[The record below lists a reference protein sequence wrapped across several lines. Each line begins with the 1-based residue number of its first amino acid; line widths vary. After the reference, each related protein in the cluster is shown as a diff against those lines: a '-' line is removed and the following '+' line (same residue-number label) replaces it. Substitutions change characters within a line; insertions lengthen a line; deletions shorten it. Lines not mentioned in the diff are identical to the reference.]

1 MDEKTE
7 DPRDERVGY
16 GRPPKASQFK
26 KGQSGNPLG
35 RPPKSRSR
43 AHIAGRVLG
52 EMQRLSGQPKGARV
66 RYTTLEVIVMTLKQL
81 AAAGKSG
88 ASALY
93 LRFSERYTQQER
105 TQHSVGYLVVPE
117 ELTPEEWV
125 ARYSPKD
132 GPPSDPEPIN

>member
-1 MDEKTE
+1 MAEKTE
-7 DPRDERVGY
+7 NSRDEAVGY
-16 GRPPKASQFK
+16 GRPPTASQFK

-35 RPPKSRSR
+35 RPRKAQGRR
-43 AHIAGRVLG
+43 GIAARVFG
-52 EMQRLSGQPKGARV
+52 EIQRVSGQPKGSRV

-81 AAAGKSG
+81 AAAGRSS

-93 LRFSERYTQQER
+93 LRFSERHNQQET

-132 GPPSDPEPIN
+132 GPPGEPETFD